1 MIVKVLNEYVLT
13 DNKQKGLYNLFE
25 PHMYINPQ
33 VPLLTYTVQRGED
46 MRIDLI
52 MQNMYSIEPNVIGDY
67 LEHIDVLLYI
77 NNIDNPLNI
86 IEGSVLLYPN
96 SIDRF
101 DEFRIRED
109 DFDAKNK
116 NLNKKLAVPNVGR
129 KIDPK
134 RKQYIDNGYSFPP
147 TVLKEPKDPV
157 TLSNGKFYIGGIK

>member
-1 MIVKVLNEYVLT
+1 
-13 DNKQKGLYNLFE
+13 
-25 PHMYINPQ
+25 
-33 VPLLTYTVQRGED
+33 
-46 MRIDLI
+46 
-52 MQNMYSIEPNVIGDY
+52 MYSIEPNVIGDY